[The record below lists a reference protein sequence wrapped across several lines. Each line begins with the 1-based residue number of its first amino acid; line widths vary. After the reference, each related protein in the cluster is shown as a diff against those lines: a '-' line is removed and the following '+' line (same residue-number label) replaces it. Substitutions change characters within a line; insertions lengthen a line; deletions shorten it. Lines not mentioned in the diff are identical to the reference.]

1 MKSEKYLLIF
11 FIALFM
17 IIGFIEY
24 IDFKEDQI
32 AMKNGYT
39 QIIKNNKVI
48 WVKSKYKNLHKK
60 ENK

>member
-11 FIALFM
+11 FVALFM

-48 WVKSKYKNLHKK
+48 WVKLKYKNLHKK